1 MKKNIFRK
9 TQIILFALAMIS
21 LSACEKFL
29 DIKPVGRVIPETN
42 EQYRAL
48 IANAYSRFPKDRGL
62 ATFRSDEVELLNND
76 PVDVNNYLDT
86 YSWNDYA
93 KNDFSA
99 SFQWKDYYYVIY
111 LANYIIGELGKT
123 DIQDK
128 EKMKQ
133 ILGEAFLLRA
143 YSHFT
148 LVNLF
153 APHYSKEQS
162 NSPAIPLS
170 LNTDTEA
177 VLTKNTLAEV
187 YKSILEDIE
196 SGLKNCN
203 KEKWEKQ
210 YAYRWSIPAA
220 EAFKARVYL
229 YSEEW
234 QKAIEIA
241 EKIIQKNGTL
251 LDLTKSTSIGPSQ
264 YNSPENIL
272 AFDYIINPYY
282 ERAIKPSKKIISL
295 FDNQD
300 FRKKTTFKQVQ
311 LGVFAIKKGGD
322 IKYKTSFRTSELYL
336 ILAEANAQSN
346 HLEQSKQHL
355 LFLKQH
361 RLKKNYFDTEAI
373 RINQISSK
381 EELLKEIFDERARE
395 FAFEGHRWFDL
406 RRSYQPEIIK
416 VFDKKTYKLEKND
429 ERYTIPIPKEAK
441 ENNTNL

>member
-9 TQIILFALAMIS
+9 IQIALFATTIIT
-21 LSACEKFL
+21 LSSCEKFL
-29 DIKPVGRVIPETN
+29 DIKPVGRVIPETQ

-48 IANAYSRFPKDRGL
+48 LANAYARFPTDRGL
-62 ATFRSDEVELLNND
+62 AMFRSDEVELLNND
-76 PVDVNNYLDT
+76 QVDVNNYLDT

-111 LANYIIGELGKT
+111 LANYIINDLETKDL
-123 DIQDK
+123 QD
-128 EKMKQ
+128 KMKQ
-133 ILGEAFLLRA
+133 ILAEAYLLRA

-153 APHYSKEQS
+153 APHYSKEQ
-162 NSPAIPLS
+162 NNLPAIPLS

-177 VLTKNTLAEV
+177 VLKKNTLEEV

-203 KEKWEKQ
+203 KEQWEKQ
-210 YAYRWSIPAA
+210 YTYRWSIRAA

-229 YSEEW
+229 YTAQW
-234 QKAIEIA
+234 QKAIETA
-241 EKIIQKNGTL
+241 EKIIQKNGNL
-251 LDLTKSTSIGPSQ
+251 LDLTKSSSLIPSQ
-264 YNSPENIL
+264 YDSPENMMAL
-272 AFDYIINPYY
+272 DYVVNPYY
-282 ERAIKPSKKIISL
+282 ERAVKPSNKILAL

-300 FRKKTTFKQVQ
+300 VRKRTTFKQIQ
-311 LGVFAIKKGGD
+311 LGVFAIRKGGD

-336 ILAEANAQSN
+336 ILAEANAQTDN
-346 HLEQSKQHL
+346 LEQSKQGL
-355 LFLKQH
+355 LFLKKH
-361 RLKKNYFDTEAI
+361 RLRKAYFDTETI
-373 RINQISSK
+373 RINKIDSK
-381 EELLKEIFDERARE
+381 EALLKEIFDERARE

-406 RRSYQPEIIK
+406 RRSYQSEIIK
-416 VFDKKTYKLEKND
+416 IFDKKTYKLEKND
-429 ERYTIPIPKEAK
+429 ARYTIPIPKEAK

>member
-9 TQIILFALAMIS
+9 IQIALFATTIIT
-21 LSACEKFL
+21 LSSCEKFL
-29 DIKPVGRVIPETN
+29 DIKPVGRVIPETQ

-48 IANAYSRFPKDRGL
+48 LANAYARFPTDRGL
-62 ATFRSDEVELLNND
+62 AMFRSDEVELLNND
-76 PVDVNNYLDT
+76 QVDVNNYLDT

-111 LANYIIGELGKT
+111 LANYIINDLETKDL
-123 DIQDK
+123 QD
-128 EKMKQ
+128 KMKQ
-133 ILGEAFLLRA
+133 ILAEAYLLRA

-153 APHYSKEQS
+153 APHYSKEQ
-162 NSPAIPLS
+162 NNLPAIPLS

-177 VLTKNTLAEV
+177 VLKKNTLEEV

-203 KEKWEKQ
+203 KEQWEKQ
-210 YAYRWSIPAA
+210 YTYRWSIRAA

-229 YSEEW
+229 YTAQW
-234 QKAIEIA
+234 QKAIETA
-241 EKIIQKNGTL
+241 EKIIQKNANL
-251 LDLTKSTSIGPSQ
+251 LDLTKSSSLIPSQ
-264 YNSPENIL
+264 YDSPENMMAL
-272 AFDYIINPYY
+272 DYVVNPYY
-282 ERAIKPSKKIISL
+282 ERAVKPSNKILAL

-300 FRKKTTFKQVQ
+300 VRKRTTFKQIQ
-311 LGVFAIKKGGD
+311 LGVFAIRKGGD

-336 ILAEANAQSN
+336 ILAEANAQTDN
-346 HLEQSKQHL
+346 LEQSKQGL
-355 LFLKQH
+355 LFLKKH
-361 RLKKNYFDTEAI
+361 RLRKAYFDTETI
-373 RINQISSK
+373 RINKIDSK
-381 EELLKEIFDERARE
+381 EALLKEIFDERARE

-406 RRSYQPEIIK
+406 RRSYQSEIIK
-416 VFDKKTYKLEKND
+416 IFDKKTYKLEKND
-429 ERYTIPIPKEAK
+429 ARYTIPIPKEAK

>member
-1 MKKNIFRK
+1 MKKNIFYK
-9 TQIILFALAMIS
+9 IQIALFAIAIIS
-21 LSACEKFL
+21 LSSCEKFL
-29 DIKPVGRVIPETN
+29 DIKPVGRVIPETQ

-48 IANAYSRFPKDRGL
+48 LANAYSRFPTDRGL
-62 ATFRSDEVELLNND
+62 AMFRSDEVELLNND
-76 PVDVNNYLDT
+76 QVDVNNYLDT

-111 LANYIIGELGKT
+111 LANYIINDLETKDLQG
-123 DIQDK
+123 
-128 EKMKQ
+128 KMKQ
-133 ILGEAFLLRA
+133 ILAEAYLLRA

-153 APHYSKEQS
+153 APSYTKEQ
-162 NSPAIPLS
+162 NSAPAIPLS

-177 VLTKNTLAEV
+177 VLKKNTLAEV

-229 YSEEW
+229 YTTEW
-234 QKAIEIA
+234 QKAIEMA
-241 EKIIQKNGTL
+241 EKIIQKNGNL
-251 LDLTKSTSIGPSQ
+251 LDLTKSSSIIPSQ
-264 YNSPENIL
+264 YDSPENMMAL
-272 AFDYIINPYY
+272 DYIVNPYY
-282 ERAIKPSKKIISL
+282 ERAVKPSNKILAL

-300 FRKKTTFKQVQ
+300 VRKRTTFKQIQ
-311 LGVFAIKKGGD
+311 LGVFAIRKGGD

-336 ILAEANAQSN
+336 ILAEANAQTDN
-346 HLEQSKQHL
+346 LEQSKQGL
-355 LFLKQH
+355 LFLKKH
-361 RLKKNYFDTEAI
+361 RLKKAYFDTETL
-373 RINQISSK
+373 RINKIDSK
-381 EELLKEIFDERARE
+381 EALLKEIFDERARE

-416 VFDKKTYKLEKND
+416 NFDEKTYKLEKND
-429 ERYTIPIPKEAK
+429 ARYTIPIPKEAK